1 MGHLIDNITVEG
13 NGSLAG
19 LILPSTPVA
28 TTAAGTLT
36 LTATSGSVVF
46 LTGTAAGYSV
56 VLPNATTL
64 AQGRQY
70 EIYNTSSAPVDIKTN
85 GGATLFT
92 LAQFSTGYLYLLSNG
107 TAVGIWS
114 AWQIFANPSVAT
126 GILNYRST
134 SSVSFTT
141 ASATDVI
148 ITGFTLTP
156 QAGTYAVWYN
166 ASSAIA
172 TNNTKL
178 RSSIYKGGTLIADS
192 TRLTQASGGTWSGMA
207 STMTTSQFNG
217 SQTCDIRVRSSSGNI
232 SVLDRTLIMIRL
244 GN

>member
-1 MGHLIDNITVEG
+1 MGHLLDSITVEG
-13 NGSLAG
+13 VGSFSG
-19 LILPSTPVA
+19 LVLPSAPVA

-36 LTATSGSVVF
+36 LASASGSAVY
-46 LTGTAAGYSV
+46 LLGTAVGYSV

-64 AQGRQY
+64 PQGQRY

-85 GGATLFT
+85 GSAVLFT

-107 TAVGIWS
+107 TAVGTWS
-114 AWQIFANPSVAT
+114 AWQVFADPSIAT
-126 GILNYRST
+126 GILNYRAT
-134 SSVSFTT
+134 SSVPFTT
-141 ASATDVI
+141 GSITDVI

-166 ASSAIA
+166 ASCTITA
-172 TNNTKL
+172 NNTLL
-178 RSSIYKGGTLIADS
+178 RSSIYRGGAIIADS
-192 TRLTQASGGTWSGMA
+192 TRASQASGGGWSGMA

-217 SQTCDIRVRSSSGNI
+217 VQTCDVRVRSTSGNI